1 MRYKPDYTELEQF
14 LSEKK
19 WYEADQ
25 VTANII
31 LRMANQGN
39 GESFFLTENSIKALP
54 CEGLNAIDSLWT
66 HYSNGLF
73 GFSVQVEIWKSLGS
87 PRNLNSPVDIRA
99 MDSFCHQVGWSS
111 GKDMSE
117 ILDKGCFPV
126 TYATRTKGN
135 DGNLDY
141 KLTPLAYTIG
151 GIIVL
156 SVLLTQGFIVGGAIF
171 LISALMDIGFQAL
184 GFGNRAFFES
194 KTWCML
200 LYRMTECKR
209 R

>member
-1 MRYKPDYTELEQF
+1 MSYKYEYSELEQF
-14 LSEKK
+14 LSEKR
-19 WYEADQ
+19 WVEADQ

-39 GESFFLTENSIKALP
+39 GEGFFLTENSIKALP

-111 GKDMSE
+111 EKDISE
-117 ILDKGCFPV
+117 ILDKGCFPA
-126 TYATRTKGN
+126 TYAIRTKGN

-141 KLTPLAYTIG
+141 KLTPLAYTMV
-151 GIIVL
+151 GIIAL
-156 SVLLTQGFIVGGAIF
+156 SVLFTNGVIVGGAIF
-171 LISALMDIGFQAL
+171 LISALIDIGLQAL
-184 GFGNRAFFES
+184 GFGSLAFFQS
-194 KTWCML
+194 RAWCML
-200 LYRMTECKR
+200 LSRMTECKSS
-209 R
+209 